1 MNMAAKRTHK
11 HLGLAMA
18 AWIAASGLMASEYHG
33 VVRSGGLPFPG
44 VTVTAIREGKKIVTT
59 TNEQGAFS
67 FADLAD
73 GVWAIQVETF
83 GFERIVRE
91 VGVASGAPA
100 GVWELQYQ
108 SQEAILAGLRPAPE
122 APAMEPGPRPEDA
135 PGRNPASAC
144 GRTGGDETQARGSQQ
159 DADRMGMTDQT
170 SQDSAGGGRGG
181 PGGSSGSGGG
191 GRGGAG
197 GGPGGGP
204 GGGGPGGGGPGGG
217 GPGDPGGPEGGRGGP
232 PGGRPDWQGRP
243 NAMALGNGRRDPRNM
258 YNGNLSF
265 SLGNSALDARSY
277 SVTGASVAKPAYAN
291 GRGDVTFGGP
301 LRIPKLVSPQQHIMF
316 TLSYQFQRN
325 RTGTISQPVNMPQTW
340 SGLAIFRRPCP
351 EGRRSR
357 STTRR
362 RESLSPKTRS
372 RPRASAR
379 PRRPC

>member
-1 MNMAAKRTHK
+1 MSSA
-11 HLGLAMA
+11 LGIGPQNDWGMGPPGGPGMMGMGGAGM
-18 AWIAASGLMASEYHG
+18 SGPGSEG
-33 VVRSGGLPFPG
+33 QNVP
-44 VTVTAIREGKKIVTT
+44 
-59 TNEQGAFS
+59 
-67 FADLAD
+67 
-73 GVWAIQVETF
+73 
-83 GFERIVRE
+83 
-91 VGVASGAPA
+91 
-100 GVWELQYQ
+100 
-108 SQEAILAGLRPAPE
+108 
-122 APAMEPGPRPEDA
+122 
-135 PGRNPASAC
+135 
-144 GRTGGDETQARGSQQ
+144 
-159 DADRMGMTDQT
+159 GMTDQT
-170 SQDSAGGGRGG
+170 SQDCAGGGPGG

-243 NAMALGNGRRDPRNM
+243 NAMAFGNGRRDPRNM